1 MPATPLPRF
10 FRSKSNVGRCT
21 FAALLLSSMSHAAA
35 ALPPAEEIAK
45 LPKDGGPEFNRLV
58 FESSPYLRLHA
69 RNPVDWYPWGEA
81 AFEKARRED
90 KPVFLSVGY
99 STCHWC
105 HVMAR
110 ESFVDKD
117 VAAYLNEHYVSVKLD
132 REERPD
138 IDEIYMTVTQ
148 AITGHGGWP
157 MTVMMTHEQKPFF
170 AGTYFPK
177 NDRGGRPGFLTVL
190 RELNRMW
197 TDEREKIT
205 TNADQ
210 LTKGL
215 AEMVGG
221 ARNAGLPVEASAK
234 TGSAEAPPAG
244 VILPQARTE
253 LRQSFDPVHGGFG
266 RGTKFPTPQVLSFLV
281 RQWTRDED
289 PETLDM
295 VEHTLHSIRN
305 GAVYDH
311 LGHGIHRYS
320 TDARW
325 ELPHF
330 EKMLYDQA
338 LYVIALL
345 DTYQATGGKQHAA
358 NARNVLGYV
367 RRVMTSPGGGFY
379 SAEDAQSEGVEGK
392 FYFWNPEQIADVLGA
407 DDGKLIIDAYQVTPD
422 GNFFDE
428 ATHEKTGESILR
440 LPLNFDPAAFAKNHH
455 IDPREFSER
464 HAAALTKLFEAR
476 EKRQRPPL
484 DDKVLTDWNGLM
496 IAAMARA
503 GRVLDSDDYRTAAT
517 RAAEFVLKELRTKD
531 GKLLKRWRQGQ
542 AGLPAHLEDYAFL
555 VWGLLELQQATHD
568 PHWLREAIALNRLMI
583 AEFSDE
589 KNGGFFMTA
598 KGGEKLIVRS
608 KKLYGGAIPSGNS
621 VAALNLL
628 RLSRLT
634 GDTSLEEQHEKL
646 MRGFSAEVARHPSAF
661 PQLLQSV
668 FFAAGP
674 SHEVVIVGKPAA
686 GDTKAMLTALNR
698 YFLPNTVAIFRPDED
713 NPAICELAPYTR
725 EQRAIDGKAT
735 AYVCQ
740 NFACNEPTT
749 SVDEM
754 LEALR

>member
-1 MPATPLPRF
+1 MPTTPLTGLF
-10 FRSKSNVGRCT
+10 HSMFNIGRWMLGVRI
-21 FAALLLSSMSHAAA
+21 LLSMSHAATP
-35 ALPPAEEIAK
+35 LPPAEEIAK

-69 RNPVDWYPWGEA
+69 RNPVDWRPWGEA
-81 AFEKARRED
+81 AFEKARKED

-110 ESFVDKD
+110 ESFVDEE
-117 VAAYLNEHYVSVKLD
+117 VAAYLNEHYVSIKLD

-148 AITGHGGWP
+148 ALTGHGGWP
-157 MTVMMTHEQKPFF
+157 MTVLMTHDQKPFF

-177 NDRGGRPGFLTVL
+177 TDRGGRPGFLTVL

-205 TNADQ
+205 KSADQ

-215 AEMVGG
+215 GEMLQPAASTVSPKAE
-221 ARNAGLPVEASAK
+221 L
-234 TGSAEAPPAG
+234 
-244 VILPQARTE
+244 ILPQARTE
-253 LRQSFDPVHGGFG
+253 LRQSFDSVHGGFG

-281 RQWTRDED
+281 RQWTRDQD
-289 PETLDM
+289 PETLEM
-295 VEHTLHSIRN
+295 VDRTLRSIRY
-305 GAVYDH
+305 GGVYDH

-320 TDARW
+320 TDVRW

-345 DTYQATGGKQHAA
+345 DTYQATGAAEHATAA
-358 NARNVLGYV
+358 NKALGYV
-367 RRVMTSPGGGFY
+367 LRVMTSPQGGFY

-392 FYFWNPEQIADVLGA
+392 FYFWTPKQISDVLGA
-407 DDGKLIIDAYQVTPD
+407 DDAKLFIDAYQVTPD

-428 ATHEKTGESILR
+428 ATHKKTGENILR
-440 LPLNFDPAAFAKNHH
+440 LPLNFDPAAFAKKHGLELK
-455 IDPREFSER
+455 DLSER
-464 HAAALTKLFEAR
+464 LATSLTKLFDAR
-476 EKRQRPPL
+476 EKRGKPPL

-496 IAAMARA
+496 IAALARA
-503 GRVLDSDDYRTAAT
+503 GRVLDSDEYRTAAT
-517 RAAEFVLKELRTKD
+517 RAAEFALKELRTKD

-542 AGLPAHLEDYAFL
+542 AGLPAHLEDYAFF
-555 VWGLLELQQATHD
+555 VWGLLELHQTTHD
-568 PHWLREAIALNRLMI
+568 PRWLREAITLNRLML

-608 KKLYGGAIPSGNS
+608 KKLYGGAIPSGNA

-634 GDTSLEEQHEKL
+634 GDPSLEQQHEKL
-646 MRGFSAEVARHPSAF
+646 MRGFATEVGRHPSAF

-668 FFAAGP
+668 VFAAGP
-674 SHEVVIVGKPAA
+674 SHEIVITGKPGAE
-686 GDTKAMLTALNR
+686 DTKAMLRALDQF
-698 YFLPNTVAIFRPDED
+698 FLPNAVVIFRPDEEAPPITD
-713 NPAICELAPYTR
+713 LVPYTR

-735 AYVCQ
+735 AYVCR
-740 NFACNEPTT
+740 NFACNKPTT
-749 SVDEM
+749 SIEEM
-754 LEALR
+754 LGFLGAPE